1 MRNMAIKKGEKREN
15 NKTSKP
21 AKGVCKFELTY
32 KIVKSPEKF
41 FAKL

>member
-1 MRNMAIKKGEKREN
+1 MRNMAIKKRGKREN
-15 NKTSKP
+15 DKTSKP
-21 AKGVCKFELTY
+21 TKGVCKFELTY